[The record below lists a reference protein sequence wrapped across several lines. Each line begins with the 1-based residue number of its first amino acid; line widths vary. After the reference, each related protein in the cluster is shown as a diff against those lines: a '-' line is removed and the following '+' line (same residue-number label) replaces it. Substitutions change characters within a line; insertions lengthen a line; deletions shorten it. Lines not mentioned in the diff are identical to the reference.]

1 MSALSSHLPRLAMG
15 KVPLLGLLLLPSL
28 VMQGCATAPSAAVRR
43 VPSATRK
50 FKPVAAAKV
59 STAVFPSGM
68 RLVVREDPKATR
80 VSMYMSYRVGA
91 TDEPAG
97 KAGLAELAAR
107 LTRMARHGGASA
119 QTLEARLA
127 AVDVTTNNVV
137 THDDTEL
144 WVTVAPA
151 HFATVVGLE
160 AQRML
165 EPLAHV
171 TGEDFQRVRARQT
184 DDLWARY
191 ERPNEGPAQRWLYEK
206 MLAGHAYGRPVG
218 GTPESLQQVTL
229 EDVRAIVKANYTPA
243 HAVLVVSG
251 PLSLADAKFE
261 VRKAFANLA
270 GLGSEAR
277 IPPVERTPPPML
289 EDVPGEVTMEV
300 VRGPVKVPQLHF
312 VLTLPGRYSG
322 KYAEMM
328 AAQEAMHSWMQENL
342 KRDEYPLGRSF
353 SVYHQELDGL
363 TVLDC
368 FVDLMRN
375 VREEEARKLV
385 PSMLATLDG
394 HVDRMTKAKP
404 AASESLRVSLMEDL
418 HRQAFTASAVNI
430 ARVFRATGRADIL
443 RLREEHVN
451 RALTSNAL
459 PPYLRQYV
467 RAERVRTLLILP

>member
-1 MSALSSHLPRLAMG
+1 VSVLSSHLPRLAG
-15 KVPLLGLLLLPSL
+15 TVRLLGLLLLPCL
-28 VMQGCATAPSAAVRR
+28 AMQGCATAPPAAARPA
-43 VPSATRK
+43 PSTARK
-50 FKPVAAAKV
+50 LKPFAPAKV
-59 STAVFPSGM
+59 STEVFPRGM
-68 RLVVREDPKATR
+68 RLVVREDPNASK
-80 VSMYMSYRVGA
+80 VSMYVSYRAGA

-107 LTRMARHGGASA
+107 LTRMSRHGGAGA

-127 AVDVTTNNVV
+127 AVDVTTNSVV

-144 WVTVAPA
+144 WDTVAPA

-171 TGEDFQRVRARQT
+171 TEEDFQRVRARQM

-191 ERPNEGPAQRWLYEK
+191 EDPAKGPAQRWLHEK
-206 MLAGHAYGRPVG
+206 LLAGHAYGRPVG
-218 GTPESLQQVTL
+218 GTPESLEQVTL
-229 EDVRAIVKANYTPA
+229 EDVRAFVKANYTPA

-251 PLSLADAKFE
+251 PLPLGDAKFE
-261 VRKAFANLA
+261 VAKAFAGLA

-277 IPPVERTPPPML
+277 IPPVERISPPMP
-289 EDVPGEVTMEV
+289 EDVSGDVPMQV

-312 VLTLPGRYSG
+312 MLTLPGRYSG
-322 KYAEMM
+322 KYAEGQV
-328 AAQEAMHSWMQENL
+328 ALEAVQSWMRANL

-353 SVYHQELDGL
+353 SVNYQEMDGL

-368 FVDLMRN
+368 FVDLMRP

-385 PSMLATLDG
+385 PSMLATLDRYADPVP
-394 HVDRMTKAKP
+394 HKQLR
-404 AASESLRVSLMEDL
+404 ASLKQELLRQSL
-418 HRQAFTASAVNI
+418 TTSAVNI
-430 ARVFRATGRADIL
+430 ARVLRATGRADIL
-443 RLREEHVN
+443 RLREEQVD
-451 RALTSNAL
+451 RVLTSNEL
-459 PPYLRQYV
+459 SPYLRQYV